1 MTKTENAERALD
13 AVKGAY
19 PGELD
24 DVTVEDLGDVAGEQV
39 ADLITDLLL
48 LVDAAGEDVDEVLDR
63 AQANYWAEK
72 D

>member
-1 MTKTENAERALD
+1 MSKTENAERALD

-24 DVTVEDLGDVAGEQV
+24 DVTVKDLGDIAGEQV